1 MTTGTPGMF
10 GAARLR
16 VVLRL
21 CAMIVLFGSSS
32 LASAQAESG
41 ATGFSSWNAQLAYGT
56 GFREPGNT
64 RDVTKAI
71 GTFEN
76 ASAWSWGSSYFFVDI
91 LQSDG
96 RDQRAREVYAEWYP
110 SASLSKLTGARLA
123 SGPLRD
129 VSATLGVSA
138 GSKTSGAAPMVFMPG
153 LTFDFNVPGFRFLT
167 VGAYA
172 YADHGRIS
180 GGDNGCHGTSY
191 QVTPAW
197 SLPFSVGGVKLS
209 FDGFA
214 DFIGSH
220 GQCARQLLTQPQLKL
235 DLGAVRAKPGKLY
248 VGVEWQHWDNK
259 FGIDGLDE
267 SFPQLL
273 GQWVF

>member
-1 MTTGTPGMF
+1 MLGG
-10 GAARLR
+10 
-16 VVLRL
+16 VVLF
-21 CAMIVLFGSSS
+21 ASSGVA
-32 LASAQAESG
+32 LAQGEPASS
-41 ATGFSSWNAQLAYGT
+41 GFSAWNFQLAHGT
-56 GFREPGNT
+56 EFREPGNP
-64 RDVTKAI
+64 RDVGKVI

-76 ASAWSWGSSYFFVDI
+76 AAGWSWGSSYFFVDI

-96 RDQRAREVYAEWYP
+96 RDRHAREIYGEWYP
-110 SASLSKLTGARLA
+110 SASLGKLTGRNLSA
-123 SGPLRD
+123 GPLRD
-129 VSATLGVSA
+129 VSATFGVSA
-138 GSKTSGAAPMVFMPG
+138 GSKTTGAAPFVLMPG
-153 LTFDFNVPGFRFLT
+153 VTFDFAVPGFRFLT

-172 YADHGRIS
+172 YVDRGRVS
-180 GGDNGCHGTSY
+180 GVDNGCHATGY

-197 SLPFSVGGVKLS
+197 SLPFNVGGAKLS

-220 GQCARQLLTQPQLKL
+220 GRCSRETLAQPQLKL
-235 DLGAVRAKPGKLY
+235 DVGALWDKPGK
-248 VGVEWQHWDNK
+248 VSFGVEWQYWDNK